1 MIYKI
6 VFLRGDRVLF
16 RCNWESGLDSAK
28 RYAANHM
35 AIRKADRIE
44 VRNETDEVVLLH
56 PDTPL
61 N

>member
-6 VFLRGDRVLF
+6 VFIRGDRVLF
-16 RCNWESGLDSAK
+16 RSNWESGLDSAK
-28 RYAANHM
+28 RYASIHM

-44 VRNETDEVVLLH
+44 VRDAADEVVFRQVG
-56 PDTPL
+56 PQP